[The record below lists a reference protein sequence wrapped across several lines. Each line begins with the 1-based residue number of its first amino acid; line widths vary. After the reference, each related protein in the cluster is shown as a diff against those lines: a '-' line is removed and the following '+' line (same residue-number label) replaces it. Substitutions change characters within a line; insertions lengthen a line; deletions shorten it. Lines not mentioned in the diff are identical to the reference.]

1 MPAARPTPVPGMPMV
16 LMSGWIAADA
26 LDRDAIAPRRPAA
39 LTNREPAVN
48 HAHPRPRRAPP
59 SRAMPRAVLPHRW
72 FWLLRTFGATQ
83 RATSASIST
92 RFGYRPPARP
102 FRWKGDDPILIVLN
116 HPSWWDPMIGIILSS
131 LMGDRDH
138 FAAIDSQAVERYSFF
153 KRLGFVGVD
162 TRSLRG
168 AAEFLRM
175 GTTILS
181 EPNRVFWVTAQG
193 HFSDVRQR
201 PLALQSG
208 VGHLAARLK
217 RGIVLPVALEY
228 AFWTER
234 TPEAL
239 VRIGQPLPINNHVGL
254 SGKEWLVRIEE
265 ALTRNLDVLNAETMT
280 RDPAKFIDLQVG
292 RAGVGGV
299 YDSWRRFKSLCAR
312 RAVRCRA

>member
-1 MPAARPTPVPGMPMV
+1 
-16 LMSGWIAADA
+16 
-26 LDRDAIAPRRPAA
+26 
-39 LTNREPAVN
+39 
-48 HAHPRPRRAPP
+48 
-59 SRAMPRAVLPHRW
+59 MPRAVLPHRW
-72 FWLLRTFGATQ
+72 FWLLRIFRRYAT
-83 RATSASIST
+83 RYVRKHFHAVRLSASSAAL
-92 RFGYRPPARP
+92 PLE
-102 FRWKGDDPILIVLN
+102 GDDPILIVLN

-254 SGKEWLVRIEE
+254 SGKECLVRIEE

-299 YDSWRRFKSLCAR
+299 YESWQCFKSLLRGERFDAAHESLAR
-312 RAVRCRA
+312 KRLP